1 MWGSESDR
9 REPEREKIEME
20 DDRFPPLPGF
30 PALLFF
36 LYREKIVS
44 LPGLGFL
51 SYALRSIWYYPTKFT
66 FFTDILYYY
75 M

>member
-51 SYALRSIWYYPTKFT
+51 SYALRSI
-66 FFTDILYYY
+66 
-75 M
+75 